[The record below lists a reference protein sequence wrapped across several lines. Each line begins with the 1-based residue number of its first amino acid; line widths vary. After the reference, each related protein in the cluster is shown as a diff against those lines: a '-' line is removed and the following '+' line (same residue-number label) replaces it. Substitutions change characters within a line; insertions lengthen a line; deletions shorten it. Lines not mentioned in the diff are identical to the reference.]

1 MDYFSDFSFIIK
13 LTVILFI
20 IGVFEN
26 KPTFITNFNFVVKL
40 ILAIF
45 LIYRFNKYRKDKI
58 KFTELDRKVSY
69 SAGVPQWVALG
80 GGASAVATINGL
92 SPTAGNIVI
101 AGTSNQLT
109 ATSAG
114 STVTLSTPSVFTA
127 PGSVT
132 ATTTVTATLGA
143 ITATNGN
150 VVLGTA
156 GNGIVVKAGT
166 NARIGAA
173 TLTAGSSGSIANTSV
188 TANTKIFT
196 SVSALGTVTAPQAML
211 ITKSAGVGFTITSA
225 DATDTSTVDW
235 FMVESN

>member
-1 MDYFSDFSFIIK
+1 MSDILLPSPVSYGQIQDNAQVAQ
-13 LTVILFI
+13 VINATRDPSTNDKYAV
-20 IGVFEN
+20 GVTYWAN
-26 KPTFITNFNFVVKL
+26 VTSGSAWQL
-40 ILAIF
+40 
-45 LIYRFNKYRKDKI
+45 
-58 KFTELDRKVSY
+58 VSY

>member
-1 MDYFSDFSFIIK
+1 MSDILLPSPVSYGQIQDNAQVAQ
-13 LTVILFI
+13 VINATRDPSANDKYAV
-20 IGVFEN
+20 GVTYWAN
-26 KPTFITNFNFVVKL
+26 VTSGSAWQL
-40 ILAIF
+40 
-45 LIYRFNKYRKDKI
+45 
-58 KFTELDRKVSY
+58 VSY